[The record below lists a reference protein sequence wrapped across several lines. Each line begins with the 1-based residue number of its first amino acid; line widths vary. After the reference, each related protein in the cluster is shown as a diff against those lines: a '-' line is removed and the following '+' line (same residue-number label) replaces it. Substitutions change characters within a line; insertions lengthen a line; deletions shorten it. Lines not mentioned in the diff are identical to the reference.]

1 MDGKYQFGLLF
12 STDES
17 RVISIDANL
26 AALEDTSVPQ
36 PADTV
41 PESAFPLPS
50 KPAVVPIKLELI
62 HQFDA
67 SGRRVQGATSR

>member
-1 MDGKYQFGLLF
+1 MMDGKYQFGLLF

-17 RVISIDANL
+17 GVISIDANL
-26 AALEDTSVPQ
+26 AALEDTSAPQ

-50 KPAVVPIKLELI
+50 RHKDN
-62 HQFDA
+62 Q
-67 SGRRVQGATSR
+67 